1 MNQYGKNSAPFEEVS
16 SYEDI
21 LASQAQLDIFMV
33 SNILILRSFILL
45 AFLLIFK

>member
-16 SYEDI
+16 SYEDV

-33 SNILILRSFILL
+33 SNILIP
-45 AFLLIFK
+45 AFFYIISVLIDF